1 MSYTDYKELMVW
13 QKSIMLAEITYKL
26 LKELPPEEKYALAD
40 QMRRAVI
47 SIPSNIAEGHG
58 RGNNKEFIYFLK
70 IANGSKTELE
80 TQLILCEK
88 LGYLSK
94 EQIAPS
100 LKLLNEIGKMIYS
113 LIRNVSEN

>member
-1 MSYTDYKELMVW
+1 MSYADYKELTVW
-13 QKSIMLAEITYKL
+13 QKSILLAEITYKL
-26 LKELPPEEKYALAD
+26 LKCLPVEEKYALAE

-70 IANGSKTELE
+70 VANGSKTELE

-94 EQIAPS
+94 EQIAPAFQ
-100 LKLLNEIGKMIYS
+100 LLNEIGKMIFS
-113 LIRNVSEN
+113 LIRNISEN